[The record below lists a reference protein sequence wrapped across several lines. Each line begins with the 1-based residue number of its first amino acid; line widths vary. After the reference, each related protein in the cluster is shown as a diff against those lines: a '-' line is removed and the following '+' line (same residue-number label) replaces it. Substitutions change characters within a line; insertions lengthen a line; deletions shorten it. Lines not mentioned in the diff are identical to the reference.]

1 MRALVWFRKWALPL
15 WALAAQFAAPAFG
28 AAPAFQDTLAQRV
41 QVCFACHGE
50 QGRAGPDGY
59 YPRIAGKPAGYLYNQ
74 LRYFQT
80 GQRQHNLMA
89 RLVANLSDAY
99 LMDMAQYFSAL
110 DLPYAAPLP
119 PKAPAALLARGRQLA
134 LAGDQALALPA
145 CTSCHGKALTGQL
158 PATPGLL
165 GLSGDYLGAQLGA
178 WRTGARAAHGP
189 DCMAQTAQRLR
200 PGDVAALSAWLS
212 SQVMPAQSAPA
223 SPSTRADLACG
234 SQRPVMVFPLST
246 PPAALPADAAAAAS
260 ASAGRYLA
268 VLGNCQACHTRAGGQ
283 PFAGGR
289 GIATPFGT
297 VYSSNLTPAASG
309 LRGWTAEDFWRA
321 MHHGQSRD
329 GRLLNPAFPYANFRR
344 ISRADSDALYRFFM
358 GLQPVEAAVPAH
370 ALRWPLNT
378 QLALRAWRWLYA
390 PASEAASDSPQ
401 PPARTSAGDAQWQR
415 GAYLVEGLGHC
426 SACHMPRNA
435 LGGNADMFSLAGGF
449 MAGQSWY
456 APSLLDPA
464 EAGVQNKP
472 AAQVAQLLQ
481 TGRGGD
487 DRSSGPMAEVVRH
500 SLQHWKPQDMDAMVA
515 YLQRLPRLA
524 SSSREPA
531 PAAPR
536 AVASRGAA
544 LYERHCAD
552 CHGAQGQ
559 GVRASDGNWAYP
571 PLLGNRTVLQAVP
584 VNLVQTVL
592 YGGFGPS
599 TSGNPQPFGM
609 PPYVLELSEQEISDV
624 VSFIRSAWGNQAAPV
639 SALDVQR
646 LRNGAAQ

>member
-1 MRALVWFRKWALPL
+1 MRALRWFRKWALPL

-80 GQRQHNLMA
+80 GQRRHNLMA

-99 LMDMAQYFSAL
+99 LMEIAQYFAAL
-110 DLPYAAPLP
+110 DVPYAAPSL

-134 LAGDQALALPA
+134 LAGDPALALPA
-145 CTSCHGKALTGQL
+145 CTSCHGKMLTGAL

-165 GLSGDYLGAQLGA
+165 GLPGDYLGAQLGA
-178 WRTGARAAHGP
+178 WQTGARAAHGP
-189 DCMAQTAQRLR
+189 DCMAHTARRLR

-212 SQVMPAQSAPA
+212 SQVMPARATPA
-223 SPSTRADLACG
+223 VASTHPDIACG
-234 SQRPVMVFPLST
+234 SQQPVALSSAT
-246 PPAALPADAAAAAS
+246 PITAPEPP
-260 ASAGRYLA
+260 GRYLA

-309 LRGWTAEDFWRA
+309 LRDWTAEDFWRA
-321 MHHGQSRD
+321 MHQGQSRD
-329 GRLLNPAFPYANFRR
+329 GHVLNPAFPYANFRR
-344 ISRADSDALYRFFM
+344 ISRADSDALYHFFM

-370 ALRWPLNT
+370 TLRWPLNT

-390 PASEAASDSPQ
+390 PASEAAFDRTQ
-401 PPARTSAGDAQWQR
+401 PPAGQGVGDAQWQR

-435 LGGNADMFSLAGGF
+435 LGGSTDMFSLAGGF

-464 EAGVQNKP
+464 EGGVQDKP
-472 AAQVAQLLQ
+472 AAEVAQLLQ
-481 TGRGGD
+481 SGRAGNA
-487 DRSSGPMAEVVRH
+487 RTSGPMAEVVRH

-536 AVASRGAA
+536 AVALRGAA

-571 PLLGNRTVLQAVP
+571 PLLANRTVLQAVP

-599 TSGNPQPFGM
+599 TSGNPRPFGM
-609 PPYVLELSEQEISDV
+609 PPYVLELSEQDMSDV
-624 VSFIRSAWGNQAAPV
+624 LSFIRSAWGNRATPV
-639 SALDVQR
+639 SALEVQR
-646 LRNGAAQ
+646 LRNGAAP

>member
-1 MRALVWFRKWALPL
+1 M
-15 WALAAQFAAPAFG
+15 ALAWILFLGLAGGSLAATPG
-28 AAPAFQDTLAQRV
+28 SVSAPAFQDNLAQRLR
-41 QVCFACHGE
+41 VCVTCHGE

-74 LRYFQT
+74 LRYFQN
-80 GQRQHNLMA
+80 GQRRHNLMT

-99 LMDMAQYFSAL
+99 LMEVAQYFSAL

-119 PKAPAALLARGRQLA
+119 PKAPDALLARGRQLA
-134 LAGDQALALPA
+134 LAGDPALAVPA
-145 CTSCHGKALTGQL
+145 CTSCHGKTLTGAL

-165 GLSGDYLGAQLGA
+165 GLPGDYLGAQLGA
-178 WRTGARAAHGP
+178 WQTGARAAHAP
-189 DCMAQTAQRLR
+189 DCMAQTARRLR

-212 SQVMPAQSAPA
+212 SQAMPARATPA
-223 SPSTRADLACG
+223 VASTHPDIACG
-234 SQRPVMVFPLST
+234 SQQPVALSSAT
-246 PPAALPADAAAAAS
+246 PAPTPES
-260 ASAGRYLA
+260 PGRYLA
-268 VLGNCQACHTRAGGQ
+268 VLGNCQACHTRAGGV

-309 LRGWTAEDFWRA
+309 LRAWTADDFWRA
-321 MHHGQSRD
+321 MHQGQSRD
-329 GRLLNPAFPYANFRR
+329 GHVLNPAFPYANFRR

-390 PASEAASDSPQ
+390 PAPKAASDSSQ
-401 PPARTSAGDAQWQR
+401 LPAGKEEGDAQWQR

-435 LGGNADMFSLAGGF
+435 LGGNTDMFSLAGGF

-456 APSLLDPA
+456 AASLLDPA
-464 EAGVQNKP
+464 EGGVQDKP
-472 AAQVAQLLQ
+472 AAEVVQLLQ
-481 TGRGGD
+481 SGRGGNA
-487 DRSSGPMAEVVRH
+487 RTSGPMAEVVRH
-500 SLQHWKPQDMDAMVA
+500 SRQHWKPQDM
-515 YLQRLPRLA
+515 
-524 SSSREPA
+524 
-531 PAAPR
+531 
-536 AVASRGAA
+536 
-544 LYERHCAD
+544 AD
-552 CHGAQGQ
+552 CHGAKGQ

-571 PLLGNRTVLQAVP
+571 PLLGNRTVLQSVP

-599 TSGNPQPFGM
+599 TTGNPRPFGM
-609 PPYVLELSEQEISDV
+609 PPYVLELSEQDVSDV
-624 VSFIRSAWGNQAAPV
+624 LSFIRSAWGNRAAPV
-639 SALDVQR
+639 SALEVQR